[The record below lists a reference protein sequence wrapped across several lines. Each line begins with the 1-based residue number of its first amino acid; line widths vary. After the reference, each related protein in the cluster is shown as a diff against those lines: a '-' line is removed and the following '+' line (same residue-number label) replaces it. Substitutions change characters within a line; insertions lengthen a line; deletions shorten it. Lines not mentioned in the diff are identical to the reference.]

1 MINLLKSFYRS
12 HRFGGSAGKMLLW
25 IWVRKDMPKIKGE
38 LGIDLAGG
46 TMGNKH
52 FFSTKKYI
60 CVDINQTGLDIGKKK
75 KS

>member
-1 MINLLKSFYRS
+1 MTNLLKSFYRS

-52 FFSTKKYI
+52 FFSTKKWWYLI
-60 CVDINQTGLDIGKKK
+60 LL
-75 KS
+75 